1 MTLAAQT
8 VAEAVRARIG
18 VSAYTSHPQ
27 PFDESELPAWRV
39 EYEPETT
46 EFATLAGGIV
56 QHKLPLRLKGY
67 ARSVTDLPAAL
78 NAMAATAL
86 PLVFAAPVP
95 YGLEPDGEITREMA
109 SQGEAAV
116 GVIDIPVRAMY
127 FTATTAP
134 ETIL

>member
-1 MTLAAQT
+1 MLAAET

-18 VSAYTSHPQ
+18 ATAYTRHPH
-27 PFDESELPAWRV
+27 PFDESDLPAWRV
-39 EYEPETT
+39 EYETEPT
-46 EFATLAGGIV
+46 EFATLAGNIV

-67 ARSVTDLPAAL
+67 ARSATDIPGAL

-95 YGLEPDGEITREMA
+95 YGLQPDGEITREMSA
-109 SQGEAAV
+109 EGEAAI
-116 GVIDIPVRAMY
+116 GVIDIPVLAIY